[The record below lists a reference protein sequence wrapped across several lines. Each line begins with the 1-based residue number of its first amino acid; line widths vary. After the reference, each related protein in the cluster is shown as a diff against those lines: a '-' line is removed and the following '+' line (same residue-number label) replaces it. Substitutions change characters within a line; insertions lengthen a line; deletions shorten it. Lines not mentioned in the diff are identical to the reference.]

1 MTYDYEYGHLDGYEH
16 PSDDTA
22 IAFESAWA
30 YSSTIAGWYTKA
42 EGKLLWDCAQVVRTI
57 CEVGSYRGRST
68 SLLAQTGVAIVH
80 AIEPFLLAPGSP
92 NDTPQS
98 GGRYMSDEI
107 RPAIFADFFHNLARF
122 EEAIVLHAQK
132 TEYCCGAIPPIGL
145 LHIDGDHIDGV
156 FKDIELLTP
165 ALLPGGIA
173 VFHDYE
179 PIHTK
184 FTRVKEA
191 VDALGWE
198 VVGRVDSA
206 IAIRKSA

>member
-1 MTYDYEYGHLDGYEH
+1 MTFELAWQYAD
-16 PSDDTA
+16 A
-22 IAFESAWA
+22 IK
-30 YSSTIAGWYTKA
+30 GWYTKA
-42 EGKLLWDCAQVVRTI
+42 EGKLLWDCVQGAKVS

-68 SLLAQTGVAIVH
+68 SLLAQSDSLVH

-92 NDTPQS
+92 NDRPTS
-98 GGRYMSDEI
+98 GGRYVSDEVH
-107 RPAIFADFFHNLARF
+107 PEIFSDFFRYLAPF
-122 EEAIVLHAQK
+122 CGNVILHAKK
-132 TEYCCGAIPPIGL
+132 TEECSKDIKAIGL

-156 FKDIELLTP
+156 FRDIELLIP
-165 ALLPGGIA
+165 ALKPGGFA

-198 VVGRVDSA
+198 VVGRADSA
-206 IAIRKSA
+206 IAVRKPL